1 MRRTNLILMTIIS
14 MGMIFTSCGTQTAP
28 EIDIESTKPLST
40 SLLDSNIQRLDIGSG
55 SDPVFNDNSE
65 QKEETSVVVEEA
77 AQESQIYNLDV
88 QTTPGFLTETQ
99 NDKELNVSEKEGITQ
114 TEKITAPVEP
124 NNEIEKK
131 VEALPE
137 VKETVKEIT
146 EPTEVFAS
154 AEKITE
160 TTEVNEPV
168 PVVPS
173 FGWDE
178 YMILPGDY
186 LFRIAKK
193 EYGDW
198 KRWKDI
204 YQWNREKIGDN
215 PNLIYPYHFL
225 DMKRPIEEVKKSVPV
240 FNEYIVQEGDNLWSV
255 AGKTY
260 GDEKSWIIVYWDN
273 EEELEQN
280 DGVIYPGMILKLR
293 VKLDPGS

>member
-225 DMKRPIEEVKKSVPV
+225 DMKRPTEEVKKSVPV